1 MFIILS
7 IYSKNLNSLTAFLK
21 VLHKL
26 RVNKTFKLKFYI
38 IQSHQK
44 KKFSFFSTLRSPH
57 VNKKSQ
63 EQFDYHL
70 YRKKLKIKVSQ
81 LTKFLTVLKIIKTVI
96 FPDLKVKIGFKVN
109 CKPTRGMSRSNLDF
123 NKFKLKFSKKKLKYL
138 KSEKSVSNP
147 VVCAPL
153 ALLDV
158 SGEILIKNLVKRLD
172 SSVGRA
178 KD

>member
-21 VLHKL
+21 VLYKL
-26 RVNKTFKLKFYI
+26 RVNKAFKIKFYVV
-38 IQSHQK
+38 QSQQK

-70 YRKKLKIKVSQ
+70 YRKKLKVEVSQ
-81 LTKFLTVLKIIKTVI
+81 LTKFLTILKIIKMVI
-96 FPDLKVKIGFKVN
+96 FPDLRVKIGFKLN
-109 CKPTRGMSRSNLDF
+109 GKPTKVKLLSTIDF

-138 KSEKSVSNP
+138 KSKKSVSNP
-147 VVCAPL
+147 L
-153 ALLDV
+153 ACKALMLLDA
-158 SGEILIKNLVKRLD
+158 SGEILIKNFVKRLD